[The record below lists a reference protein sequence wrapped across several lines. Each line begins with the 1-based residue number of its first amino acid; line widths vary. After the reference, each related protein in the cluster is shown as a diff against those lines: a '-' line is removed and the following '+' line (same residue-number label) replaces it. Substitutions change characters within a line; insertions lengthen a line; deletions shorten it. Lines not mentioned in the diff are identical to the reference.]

1 MYVAV
6 ARVIRC
12 MENVRGKVLKDYSY
26 NELKQTKE
34 RGPYLI
40 GLLREK
46 EKEIKEHNSK
56 IGELSKGFA
65 DYVSS
70 QKHF

>member
-1 MYVAV
+1 MYVGA

-12 MENVRGKVLKDYSY
+12 METVRGNVLKDYSY

-46 EKEIKEHNSK
+46 EREIKEHNSK
-56 IGELSKGFA
+56 IRELSKGFA
-65 DYVSS
+65 D
-70 QKHF
+70 